1 MLSFRAVESER
12 DAYKLL
18 FSADAHREF
27 TKLPSNAEANRG
39 HGVRSISKIG
49 EISKILQIFGGLVLG
64 CIKTRFCKRICV

>member
-39 HGVRSISKIG
+39 HGVRSISNV
-49 EISKILQIFGGLVLG
+49 SA
-64 CIKTRFCKRICV
+64 KRR